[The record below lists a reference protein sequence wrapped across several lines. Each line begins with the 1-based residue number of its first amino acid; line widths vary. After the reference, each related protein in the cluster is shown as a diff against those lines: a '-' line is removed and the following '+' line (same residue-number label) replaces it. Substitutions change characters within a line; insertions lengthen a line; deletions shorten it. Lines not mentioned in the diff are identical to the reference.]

1 MRDGENAENSVAEAR
16 ERAAKREA
24 EKNDSEDTSK
34 RLLEEAKAARASILD
49 KQNEVSTLRAELSE
63 RETERATLE
72 ENDAEYDKK
81 LNDIRIKTKDVSNKK
96 ELTYRAHM
104 ANEARLE
111 KLTAEIDKMVSRLW
125 DEYELTHATAVA
137 LDYPPVTAEDRG
149 VKFARLQELK
159 KAVKAL
165 GHVNVGA
172 IEEYTALKERYDYL
186 KEQLDDLTKSR
197 EDLQGIIESIE
208 AEMKKMFVDAFER
221 INTYFGETFRE
232 LFGGGSAH
240 LTLTNPDDV
249 LSSGVEID
257 VAPPGKMIKNLTLL
271 SGGEQAFVAI
281 ALIFALIKVNPSPF
295 CIFDEIE
302 AALDEVNV
310 TRVANYVKRFSK
322 EMQIILISHRR
333 GMMETA
339 DTLYGVTMPR
349 HGISKVFTLDVNAV
363 AENPAEADKYV
374 Q

>member
-1 MRDGENAENSVAEAR
+1 MNNGNYRIAMPQNEPVYGYMPGS
-16 ERAAKREA
+16 A
-24 EKNDSEDTSK
+24 EK
-34 RLLEEAKAARASILD
+34 AAL
-49 KQNEVSTLRAELSE
+49 KAELAE
-63 RETERATLE
+63 REKEKQSLD
-72 ENDAEYDKK
+72 ENDAEYDRK
-81 LNDIRIKTKDVSNKK
+81 LNDVRIKTKEVASRK
-96 ELTYRAHM
+96 ELAYRAHM
-104 ANEARLE
+104 ANEAKLE
-111 KLTAEIDKMVSRLW
+111 KLNGEIDKMVSHLW
-125 DEYELTHATAVA
+125 DEYELTHATAIA
-137 LDYPPVTAEDRG
+137 LGYPEITEKTRPES
-149 VKFARLQELK
+149 FARLTELK
-159 KAVKAL
+159 RQVKSL

-172 IEEYTALKERYDYL
+172 IEEYTTLKERYDYL
-186 KEQLDDLTKSR
+186 KEQLDDLTRSKEELS
-197 EDLQGIIESIE
+197 GIISSIE
-208 AEMKKMFVDAFER
+208 EEMKRMFVEAFDK
-221 INTYFGETFRE
+221 INTYFGETFKE

-240 LTLTNPDDV
+240 LSLTDPENV

-257 VAPPGKMIKNLTLL
+257 VAPPGKMIKNLSLL

-281 ALIFALIKVNPSPF
+281 ALIFALIRVNPSPF

-310 TRVANYVKRFSK
+310 TRVANYIKRFSK

-349 HGISKVFTLDVNAV
+349 HGISKVFTLDVTAV